1 MTTKRKTKVVKSV
14 KEDGCINAFY
24 TETTRSKPY
33 SYSKHIE
40 TDTKYFVGR
49 FSQRDWRKLTVNRV
63 LDFAAG
69 YSPWVVLFL
78 SLFIGALGVTLMSTF
93 YYSVIIGLTGLL
105 FCIAGLVGLFITTA
119 DFMQADFDESMM
131 RSFIERVGWKPKRLA
146 SEVKV
151 DKFVRVDGKT
161 LVNHMSKV
169 SQTEFLEIVQS
180 FVKWD
185 KAEKAYRKLDDT
197 IGYSYEYDDKKLYD
211 FMSEKR
217 RELGEKISKNKAEA
231 KELEKALGEDFRDR
245 SLVMALQEAENAIAA

>member
-1 MTTKRKTKVVKSV
+1 MITKRKTKVVKSV
-14 KEDGCINAFY
+14 KEDGYINAFY
-24 TETTRSKPY
+24 TETTKSKPY

-40 TDTKYFVGR
+40 TETKHFVGR
-49 FSQRDWRKLTVNRV
+49 FSQSDWRKLTVNRV

-93 YYSVIIGLTGLL
+93 YYSVIISITGLL
-105 FCIAGLVGLFITTA
+105 FCVAGLLGSFITTA
-119 DFMQADFDESMM
+119 DFMQAEFDGSMV
-131 RSFIERVGWKPKRLA
+131 RSFIKRVGWEPKRLA

-151 DKFVRVDGKT
+151 DKFVRVDDKT

-180 FVKWD
+180 FVKWE

-197 IGYSYEYDDKKLYD
+197 IGYRYEYDDKKLYD
-211 FMSEKR
+211 FLSEKR

-245 SLVMALQEAENAIAA
+245 KLVMALREAENAIAA